1 MIADGRVW
9 HSIKSAWSLALEM
22 HLATSWGDT
31 VMTNNDRTPNTSKV
45 ARIGL
50 SAGSTSVTW
59 PSDCHS
65 VHDPDQRR
73 LLEKT
78 CTHGEYKYT
87 ADDYWTTRIDNH
99 KITLLPLHCQYW
111 YDQRNLTSYC
121 NITWEFYF
129 AKNKNSLAPRWHDKF
144 LPEPYI
150 DIFKNLTHVLLVL
163 HWALS
168 IFLRPLWDSF
178 HAFKVKITYTPYI
191 FMLTSTLEVTQ
202 KFASHPHKNTPSLWH
217 NSSCCKNN
225 MGNAK
230 EKQKKNIRA
239 QKHGKKEKEK
249 RKRKIARIL
258 K

>member
-1 MIADGRVW
+1 MGIEVSWGQPGEHLLNFFDRLLVLLCDDSRWNKLKKIADGRVW

-31 VMTNNDRTPNTSKV
+31 MMTNNDRTPNTSKV

-129 AKNKNSLAPRWHDKF
+129 TKNKNSLAPRWRDKF
-144 LPEPYI
+144 LPESYACWHLWKPYTYAAC
-150 DIFKNLTHVLLVL
+150 F
-163 HWALS
+163 ALS
-168 IFLRPLWDSF
+168 F
-178 HAFKVKITYTPYI
+178 VKL
-191 FMLTSTLEVTQ
+191 FVTLVR
-202 KFASHPHKNTPSLWH
+202 FV
-217 NSSCCKNN
+217 SCF
-225 MGNAK
+225 
-230 EKQKKNIRA
+230 
-239 QKHGKKEKEK
+239 
-249 RKRKIARIL
+249 
-258 K
+258 

>member
-1 MIADGRVW
+1 
-9 HSIKSAWSLALEM
+9 M

-31 VMTNNDRTPNTSKV
+31 MMTNNDRTPNTSKV

-129 AKNKNSLAPRWHDKF
+129 AKNKNSLAPRWRDKF
-144 LPEPYI
+144 LPESYACWHLWKPYTYAAC
-150 DIFKNLTHVLLVL
+150 F
-163 HWALS
+163 ALS
-168 IFLRPLWDSF
+168 FDKLF
-178 HAFKVKITYTPYI
+178 A
-191 FMLTSTLEVTQ
+191 TLVR
-202 KFASHPHKNTPSLWH
+202 FV
-217 NSSCCKNN
+217 SCF
-225 MGNAK
+225 
-230 EKQKKNIRA
+230 
-239 QKHGKKEKEK
+239 
-249 RKRKIARIL
+249 
-258 K
+258 